1 MTYIIGFFVALYL
14 VLRINKLEERVNKLT
29 SNQGVPV
36 QARPQVASIQP
47 SHTAQATQAQQG
59 PQTLHAT
66 APHVAP
72 APQAVSAQPHATQP
86 TPQSPSQSSAQPL
99 YQPIQPTTQP
109 LKAKTADDHSEF
121 KFGSQVLTTV
131 GIVAVLLGVIFFLRY
146 AFDTGLIT
154 EGMRIFLGYISGLA
168 FVVVGYFLRAKYQ
181 SYGTG
186 LTGGGLGIFYITT
199 YAAFE
204 FYGIISQPAAFA
216 LFIGITALGACLAIA
231 YNSMPIIMFSLLGG
245 FLVPLIFPLT
255 DSVHVLFP
263 YLIILN
269 LAVLLIAR
277 FKAWPKLTV
286 VSLIATGLLGL
297 TWVVSY
303 KAQEV
308 VQVTFV
314 YVTILFLIYFAT
326 SFINFLVRDRDYK
339 GIDAFLVYVLPVF
352 YFSLCSPLI
361 ETREGYAIFALVVG
375 VFYLVMSLVLRTM
388 FNQSSAM
395 SKCSNIMMVIGS
407 LYLIIATALHFEG
420 NITTIMFAAEAILM
434 VVSGVMFRARATR
447 ILGIVLAAFVGII
460 SLGHI
465 FEDNFGTSPIFNE
478 MTFTVWFSILMFAII
493 WYVYKLHLPKRNQLE
508 NSSATADN
516 VDESESNAG
525 RGIGAVGVA
534 GLVFLWISSE
544 PLRLLTGETNVYL
557 PMLWSLYALVFI
569 AISFWAKE
577 FVFRVIAY
585 VVMGLGVLMLI
596 VNSWALDVDYAFILN
611 TRVLST
617 IVIVIVM
624 SMIIAMMKMNRDQL
638 RANPNQVFA
647 VCYLIMNG
655 LILWAGSLE
664 IIDYFNNKAR
674 VLVGARPMY
683 DSYYPGE
690 EITAIE
696 NTKRVVL
703 SLYWLGYSMLG
714 LTYGILKKSHLV
726 RMFTIGLLSITVVK
740 IFIYDTANLS
750 DVYRFISFISLGVI
764 LLVAGFAYYR
774 FKDRIIGLV
783 KSDDINPTV

>member
-29 SNQGVPV
+29 SNQGVPA
-36 QARPQVASIQP
+36 QARPQVASTPP
-47 SHTAQATQAQQG
+47 S
-59 PQTLHAT
+59 
-66 APHVAP
+66 
-72 APQAVSAQPHATQP
+72 P
-86 TPQSPSQSSAQPL
+86 TPQQSQSPQGLQTTQATEPNVAPIPQTVAAQQYAP
-99 YQPIQPTTQP
+99 QPI
-109 LKAKTADDHSEF
+109 KVKTADDHSEF

-146 AFDTGLIT
+146 AFDSGLIT
-154 EGMRIFLGYISGLA
+154 EGMRIFLGFISGLA
-168 FVVVGYFLRAKYQ
+168 FVLVGYFLRAKYP

-204 FYGIISQPAAFA
+204 FYGIISQPAAFV
-216 LFIGITALGACLAIA
+216 LFIGITALGAGLAIA

-245 FLVPLIFPLT
+245 FLVPFIFPLT

-297 TWVVSY
+297 TWVMSY

-308 VQVTFV
+308 VYITFV

-326 SFINFLVRDRDYK
+326 SFINFIVRDRDYK
-339 GIDAFLVYVLPVF
+339 GIDAFLVYVLPIF

-375 VFYLVMSLVLRTM
+375 VFYLVMSLVLRTI
-388 FNQSSAM
+388 FNQAPAM

-447 ILGIVLAAFVGII
+447 ILGIVLAAFVGMI

-465 FEDNFGTSPIFNE
+465 FEDNFGTSPILNE
-478 MTFTVWFSILMFAII
+478 MTFTVWFSILMFAVI
-493 WYVYKLHLPKRNQLE
+493 WYVYKLYLPKRNQLE
-508 NSSATADN
+508 NSADN

-534 GLVFLWISSE
+534 SLVFLWLSFE
-544 PLRLLTGETNVYL
+544 PLRLLTGETDVYL
-557 PMLWSLYALVFI
+557 PMLWSLYALIFI
-569 AISFWAKE
+569 SISFWAKE

-585 VVMGLGVLMLI
+585 VVMGLGVIMLI

-611 TRVLST
+611 IRVLST

-624 SMIIAMMKMNRDQL
+624 SMIITMMRINKDQL

-664 IIDYFNNKAR
+664 IIDYFNNKAHL
-674 VLVGARPMY
+674 LVGARSMY
-683 DSYYPGE
+683 DNYYPE
-690 EITAIE
+690 EQVTTIE

-714 LTYGILKKSHLV
+714 LTYGIMKKSHLV
-726 RMFTIGLLSITVVK
+726 RMFTIGLLSVTVVK

-774 FKDRIIGLV
+774 FKDRITGLV
-783 KSDDINPTV
+783 KPDDVNTTV